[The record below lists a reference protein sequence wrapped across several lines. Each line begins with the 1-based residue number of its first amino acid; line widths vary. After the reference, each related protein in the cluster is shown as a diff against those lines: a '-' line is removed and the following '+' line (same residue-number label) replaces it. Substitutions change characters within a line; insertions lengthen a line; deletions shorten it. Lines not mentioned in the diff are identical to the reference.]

1 MVERQSCKLK
11 VGGSNPP
18 SGSFSQILFSQM
30 FDDIDVLPEAVVFDL
45 DDTLWT
51 GEVDCTGGPPFKK
64 DKNTRHTIYCSRRR
78 PVTLFQDVPY
88 IFDMLVDSDIKIA
101 YASRT
106 WEPEWAKAA
115 LSQFSCGEKNVVNM
129 WSAAEGHGWGD
140 VSKVSHLSEISKQ
153 LNLPFSSMVFIDN
166 EMRNI
171 RDVDKLGATCGYCP
185 DGITVGIFQQT
196 LMEHSEKVR
205 KL

>member
-1 MVERQSCKLK
+1 
-11 VGGSNPP
+11 
-18 SGSFSQILFSQM
+18 M
-30 FDDIDVLPEAVVFDL
+30 FNDVDNLPQVIVFDL

-51 GEVDCTGGPPFKK
+51 GDVDCTGGPPFKR
-64 DKNTRHTIYCSRRR
+64 DKNSRHTVYCSRRR
-78 PVTLFQDVPY
+78 PVKLFEDVPQ
-88 IFDMLVDSDIKIA
+88 IFDDLVDDNIRIA

-115 LSQFSCGEKNVVNM
+115 LSEFSCGQSRVVDM
-129 WSAAEGHGWGD
+129 WSVAAGHGWGD

-153 LNLPFSSMVFIDN
+153 LSLPISSMVFIDN

-171 RDVDKLGATCGYCP
+171 RDITKLGATCGYCP
-185 DGITVGIFQQT
+185 DGLTKDIFKEA
-196 LMEHSEKVR
+196 LIRHSDTVR